1 MLLLVEL
8 ILTHCYNAL
17 LLPLKNDMKET
28 LLTDWLFENLVIS
41 QIIAKSI
48 VKTFNLKTGKTVSL

>member
-1 MLLLVEL
+1 MQ
-8 ILTHCYNAL
+8 L

-48 VKTFNLKTGKTVSL
+48 VKTCNLKTGYTVSL